1 MCWLGRFLLVRD
13 GLKKLIFPLGG
24 RGSGKMVKKRS
35 IFFAEGCWIS
45 RKLKIVLEVRFF
57 GQNLVRISLKSQSE
71 FGQNLEN
78 LGQND

>member
-1 MCWLGRFLLVRD
+1 MCWLGRFFLVREE
-13 GLKKLIFPLGG
+13 LKKLIFPLG
-24 RGSGKMVKKRS
+24 RGDQGKLLKKVK
-35 IFFAEGCWIS
+35 FFAEGFWIS

>member
-1 MCWLGRFLLVRD
+1 MVWE
-13 GLKKLIFPLGG
+13 GLKKWIFPLWGQ
-24 RGSGKMVKKRS
+24 GKWLKKVK
-35 IFFAEGCWIS
+35 FFAEGCWIS